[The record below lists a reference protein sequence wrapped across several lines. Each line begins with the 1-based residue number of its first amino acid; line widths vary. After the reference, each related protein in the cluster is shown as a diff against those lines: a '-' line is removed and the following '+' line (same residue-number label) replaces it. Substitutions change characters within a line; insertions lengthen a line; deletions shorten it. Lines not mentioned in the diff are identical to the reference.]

1 MKKKLVIIF
10 ISILMVAIVTT
21 IVLARY
27 IDKYQKNSLY
37 EAEQFYF
44 RSDLLKEESKTYKYP
59 GGTNRISIN
68 LYNNVDKLRYTKMP
82 IKFSVVLNKIE
93 NGGTFKKIREINDV
107 LQGNKIIDKE
117 ILFDNLESGNYNIKA
132 ISSEPYVKT
141 LEAIFIIENKD
152 NNIVYE
158 INDSSD
164 STVVFL
170 TVKTLDYEGNVKI
183 KFPEGVY
190 PDNTEDMFKDLDIE
204 VKKEVIVRFNHY
216 SSYTYRFY
224 KNNPKQIF
232 TKDDFAVGGV

>member
-1 MKKKLVIIF
+1 
-10 ISILMVAIVTT
+10 MVAIVTT

-68 LYNNVDKLRYTKMP
+68 LYNNADKLRYTKMP

-107 LQGNKIIDKE
+107 LQGNTIIDKE

-158 INDSSD
+158 INDISD
-164 STVVFL
+164 STVV
-170 TVKTLDYEGNVKI
+170 
-183 KFPEGVY
+183 FPEGVY